1 MRKTLPLAFVLFITL
16 FFSPT
21 SAFAHA
27 SVLSS
32 NPSEAAVLTEMPTE
46 ISVTFSD
53 DLLVVADKEINT
65 LKLTRYDG
73 PAVPL
78 ENSVVSGNVLTASV
92 IAGDF
97 QPGLYEIAYR
107 VISTDGHEVSDLI
120 TFSLN
125 TPEGVVVTS
134 EAIEVDTSGS
144 TPLPI
149 ALAVALVIAI
159 AGFVLFERRRR
170 SK

>member
-1 MRKTLPLAFVLFITL
+1 MRKTIPLAFVLFITL

-53 DLLVVADKEINT
+53 DLLVVSDKEINT
-65 LKLTRYDG
+65 LKLNYSDG
-73 PAVPL
+73 TSLPL
-78 ENSVVSGNVLTASV
+78 QDATVTGNVLTAAV
-92 IAGDF
+92 IAGEY
-97 QPGLYEIAYR
+97 QPGLYQITYR

-134 EAIEVDTSGS
+134 EAIEVGTSGP

>member
-1 MRKTLPLAFVLFITL
+1 
-16 FFSPT
+16 
-21 SAFAHA
+21 
-27 SVLSS
+27 
-32 NPSEAAVLTEMPTE
+32 MPTE

-53 DLLVVADKEINT
+53 NLLVVSDKEINT
-65 LKLTRYDG
+65 LKLNYSDG
-73 PAVPL
+73 TSLPL
-78 ENSVVSGNVLTASV
+78 QDATVTGNVLTAEV
-92 IAGDF
+92 IAGEY

-125 TPEGVVVTS
+125 TTEGVVVTS
-134 EAIEVDTSGS
+134 EAIEVGTSGP